1 MNGRTPR
8 TVAKKITA
16 GWVRRQPAD
25 SQAKEH
31 SVSEKTPDDIFKL
44 AKDENIEY
52 VDVRFCDLPGTM
64 QHFTI
69 PIYVFDE
76 NVFEEGLAFDGSSI
90 RGFQSIHESDMLL
103 LPDPETATIDPFRA
117 AKTLI
122 VNFFVHDP
130 FTLELYSRDP
140 RNVARKAEAYLKST
154 GIGDTAYFGPEPEF
168 FIFNGIRFDTNQNSS
183 YFFIESEEGAWNSG
197 KEGTNLGYKPRYKE
211 GYFPV
216 PPTDSLQDV
225 RSEMVL
231 EMEKV
236 GIRVEKQHH
245 EVATAGQAE
254 IDMRFQSLV
263 KMADWLTWYKYIC
276 KNVAKR
282 HGMTVTFMPKP
293 IFGDNGSGM
302 HTHQSI
308 WKGDTPLFAGSGY
321 AGMSEVAMHYIA
333 GILHHAPSLAAFTNP
348 GTNSYRRL
356 VPGFEAPINLA
367 YSSRNRSASVRI
379 PMYSPSPKAKR
390 IEVRFP
396 DPTCNP
402 YLAFSAMLMAGL
414 DGVQRRLDPG
424 QPLDKD
430 IYALTPAELAEVPSM
445 PPSLEA
451 ALDNLRRD
459 HEYLLKGDVFTP
471 DLIETWI
478 DYKMS
483 REVSQTRLRPH
494 PYEFALYYDA

>member
-1 MNGRTPR
+1 MTPKQ
-8 TVAKKITA
+8 VLQII
-16 GWVRRQPAD
+16 
-25 SQAKEH
+25 KEKGVVMVDLKFIDLMGTWQH
-31 SVSEKTPDDIFKL
+31 FSAPLSEF
-44 AKDENIEY
+44 KDEA
-52 VDVRFCDLPGTM
+52 P
-64 QHFTI
+64 
-69 PIYVFDE
+69 
-76 NVFEEGLAFDGSSI
+76 FEDGLGFDGSSI
-90 RGFQSIHESDMLL
+90 RGWQAIDNSDMLVI
-103 LPDPETATIDPFRA
+103 PDPDSAAIDPFMKDPTLSLTCTIEDPITRA
-117 AKTLI
+117 
-122 VNFFVHDP
+122 P
-130 FTLELYSRDP
+130 YSRDP
-140 RNVARKAEAYLKST
+140 RNVSRKAEAYLKST
-154 GIGDTAYFGPEPEF
+154 AIGDTAYFGPEPEF
-168 FIFNGIRFDTNQNSS
+168 FIFDGVRYDTNSFSS
-183 YFFIESEEGAWNSG
+183 YHYIESDEGNWNSG
-197 KEGTNLGYKPRYKE
+197 KEGGNLGYKIRNKE

-216 PPTDSLQDV
+216 PPNDTLQDI
-225 RSEMVL
+225 RTEMVL
-231 EMEKV
+231 TMESV

-254 IDMRFQSLV
+254 IDMRFSPLT

-282 HGMTVTFMPKP
+282 HSKTVTFMPKP
-293 IFGDNGSGM
+293 IFGDNGTGM

-308 WKGDTPLFAGSGY
+308 WKGETPLFAGNGY
-321 AGMSEVAMHYIA
+321 AGMSDLAMHYIA
-333 GILHHAPSLAAFTNP
+333 GILHHAPALAAFTNP

-451 ALDNLRRD
+451 SLENLKND
-459 HEYLLKGDVFTP
+459 HEFLLKGDVFTP

-478 DYKMS
+478 ELKMK
-483 REVSQTRLRPH
+483 EVSAIRLRPH
-494 PYEFALYYDA
+494 PYEFNLYFDA